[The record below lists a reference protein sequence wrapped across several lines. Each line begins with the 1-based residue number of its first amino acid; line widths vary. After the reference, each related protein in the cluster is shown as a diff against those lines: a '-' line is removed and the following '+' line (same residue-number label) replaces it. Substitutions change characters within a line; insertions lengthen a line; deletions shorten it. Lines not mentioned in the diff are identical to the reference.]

1 MTTEEINK
9 RFSELAGIH
18 YHTFPKAKKYK
29 DIFGNICLTN
39 RGRKCSCGVHYNSR
53 YKKPNLDYC
62 AHPDLVLEEMKDRKD
77 YFDFIN
83 TVGRAV
89 PVFTT
94 VECFIAVDLIMDK
107 TGLLALLA
115 IRWMEE
121 KKC

>member
-1 MTTEEINK
+1 MTKDQINK
-9 RFSELAGIH
+9 RFAELAGIP
-18 YHTFPKAKKYK
+18 TTGTWRSADSSVTWEPF
-29 DIFGNICLTN
+29 
-39 RGRKCSCGVHYNSR
+39 
-53 YKKPNLDYC
+53 DYC
-62 AHPDLVLEEMKDRKD
+62 KHPDLVLEEMKDRKD